1 MKVYQIC
8 FSPTGGVQK
17 AADQLSAA
25 LGAPVEKID
34 LTDRQLDFSSFSF
47 DRDALAVLAVPSYGG
62 RVPALAAARIAA
74 LRADGTPA
82 VLLCVYGNRA
92 FEDTLVE
99 LEDLADAAGFCP
111 VAGVAAIAEH
121 SIARQFASG
130 RPDAQDCTKLR
141 EDAAQILAKLASK
154 DNAAPA
160 LPGNRPYKPLGSGVM
175 VPQAGDGCVR
185 CGLCAARCPAGAIP
199 AEDPSSTD
207 ATRCIGCMRC
217 ISVCPQGARALAPG
231 MLERV
236 GGMLAKVCSARREGE
251 LFL

>member
-1 MKVYQIC
+1 M
-8 FSPTGGVQK
+8 P
-17 AADQLSAA
+17 
-25 LGAPVEKID
+25 
-34 LTDRQLDFSSFSF
+34 
-47 DRDALAVLAVPSYGG
+47 
-62 RVPALAAARIAA
+62 
-74 LRADGTPA
+74 
-82 VLLCVYGNRA
+82 
-92 FEDTLVE
+92 
-99 LEDLADAAGFCP
+99 
-111 VAGVAAIAEH
+111 AIAEH

-130 RPDAQDCTKLR
+130 RPDAQDCAKLR